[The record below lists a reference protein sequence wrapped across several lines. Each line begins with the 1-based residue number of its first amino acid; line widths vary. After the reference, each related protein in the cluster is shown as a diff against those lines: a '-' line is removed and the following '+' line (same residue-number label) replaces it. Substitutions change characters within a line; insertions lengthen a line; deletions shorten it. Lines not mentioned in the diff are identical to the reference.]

1 MAKRINYMQVIE
13 GLIFISGNNGI
24 TMGELISITKLEQ
37 KKIEKHVQKLIVS
50 YAENKNA
57 FTIIETAQTYKMTT
71 TNDNTEFY
79 TKFAEISFNDKLSP
93 SALET
98 LAIVAYNQPITRFEV
113 EEKRGVAAGHH
124 LKLLQS
130 RELVKVVGKSKEI
143 GRPNLYGTTT
153 EFLDFLGLNSL
164 EDLPPLSQFTMIVN
178 DAELE
183 LFKDVE
189 DFKEIKKRLLTS
201 ENIVKVQEDIE
212 IEDVEDIK
220 IPSVKL
226 HMDEEENEEEYDGQ

>member
-1 MAKRINYMQVIE
+1 MKNEVNYSQVIE

-24 TMGELISITKLEQ
+24 TMGELVSITNLDQ
-37 KKIEKHVQKLIVS
+37 DRIQNYVSLLIKA
-50 YAENKNA
+50 YTKNNHA
-57 FTIIETAQTYKMTT
+57 FTIIETAQTFKMTT
-71 TNDNTEFY
+71 TNENTEYY
-79 TKFAEISFNDKLSP
+79 TKFAEISYNDKLSP

-98 LAIVAYNQPITRFEV
+98 LAIVAYNQPITRFEI

-130 RELVKVVGKSKEI
+130 RELIKVVGKSKEI

-164 EDLPPLSQFTMIVN
+164 EDLPPLSQFKMIVN
-178 DAELE
+178 DAQLE

-201 ENIVKVQEDIE
+201 ENIVKVYEDIE
-212 IEDVEDIK
+212 IDDIDSIE
-220 IPSVKL
+220 IPKLKL
-226 HMDEEENEEEYDGQ
+226 HMDEEENNEENNGQ

>member
-1 MAKRINYMQVIE
+1 MAKNNYPQIIE
-13 GLIFISGNNGI
+13 GLLFIAGNNGI
-24 TMGELISITKLEQ
+24 TLGELISITNLDQAKV
-37 KKIEKHVQKLIVS
+37 EKHIDTLSKKYVDSKS
-50 YAENKNA
+50 AM
-57 FTIIETAQTYKMTT
+57 TIIETAQTYKMTT

-79 TKFAEISFNDKLSP
+79 TKFAEITYNDKLSP

-98 LAIVAYNQPITRFEV
+98 LAIIAYNQPITRFEI

-124 LKLLQS
+124 LKVLQS

-164 EDLPPLSQFTMIVN
+164 QDLPELSKFEMIVN

-212 IEDVEDIK
+212 IEDIDAIEIPKVRLHQDDEIEEDN
-220 IPSVKL
+220 
-226 HMDEEENEEEYDGQ
+226 DE